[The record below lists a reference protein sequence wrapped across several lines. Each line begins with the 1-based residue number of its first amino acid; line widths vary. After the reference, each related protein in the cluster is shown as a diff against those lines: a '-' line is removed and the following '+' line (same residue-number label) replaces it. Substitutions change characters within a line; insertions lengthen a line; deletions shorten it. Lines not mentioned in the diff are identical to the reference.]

1 MAVAAGTEVQ
11 LGSWTIS
18 EDLVDRYLDAV
29 GNPQSICQ
37 TLSLAPPLALSA
49 WALGSILDRLSLP
62 PGAIHS
68 RQEMETHRPVAFGET
83 LLIKAC
89 LGEPAQR
96 AGLTMLTATYSLSD
110 PAGIPVLTGKSTVL
124 TGTSG
129 GGRDSAPRPSGTSD
143 RAAVDSGS
151 GTKGPDSLPAVGMT
165 ISQPQLDAYA
175 QASGDHN
182 PLHLDAGFAAATQFQ
197 GIIAH
202 GMLTLACISQ
212 MMEVHLG
219 RAWLESGALNVRFKG
234 AAYAGDELESF
245 GRVSR
250 SSKIDGGPAVTCNVG
265 VRNLGSGQDL
275 ITGSAKAK
283 LAEAT

>member
-1 MAVAAGTEVQ
+1 
-11 LGSWTIS
+11 
-18 EDLVDRYLDAV
+18 
-29 GNPQSICQ
+29 
-37 TLSLAPPLALSA
+37 
-49 WALGSILDRLSLP
+49 
-62 PGAIHS
+62 
-68 RQEMETHRPVAFGET
+68 
-83 LLIKAC
+83 
-89 LGEPAQR
+89 
-96 AGLTMLTATYSLSD
+96 
-110 PAGIPVLTGKSTVL
+110 
-124 TGTSG
+124 
-129 GGRDSAPRPSGTSD
+129 
-143 RAAVDSGS
+143 
-151 GTKGPDSLPAVGMT
+151 MT
-165 ISQPQLDAYA
+165 ISQPQLGAYA

-202 GMLTLACISQ
+202 GMLALACISQ

-219 RAWLESGALNVRFKG
+219 RAWLESGALSVRFKG